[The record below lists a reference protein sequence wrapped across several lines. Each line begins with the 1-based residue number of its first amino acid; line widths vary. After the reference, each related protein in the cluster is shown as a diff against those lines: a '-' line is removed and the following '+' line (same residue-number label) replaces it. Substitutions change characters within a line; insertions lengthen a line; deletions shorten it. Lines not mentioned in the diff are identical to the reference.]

1 VIPAALLARPGATA
15 AGVVIL
21 ALLAALAVQQVRLNI
36 ERSRTAVAVMERAQ
50 AQAAAL
56 ECSAGTLALREAA
69 DRAGQ
74 DARRALAAARAASA
88 TRAPAIA
95 SLAQAEAVPEPA
107 GAALTCADAVERV
120 RDALGR

>member
-69 DRAGQ
+69 DRAAQ